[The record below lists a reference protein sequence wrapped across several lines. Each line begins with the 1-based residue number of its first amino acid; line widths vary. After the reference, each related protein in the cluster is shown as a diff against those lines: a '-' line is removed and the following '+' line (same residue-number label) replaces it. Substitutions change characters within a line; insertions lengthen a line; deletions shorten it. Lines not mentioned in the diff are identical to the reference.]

1 MSLAVEPTNQACSD
15 GHKPQTHRMRTGGTA
30 TAGNRAFRDEHSRRI
45 PSSLRLRD
53 LIQFPD
59 PQEAKVPQL
68 HLDLH
73 KHGLGQL
80 ELNLLL

>member
-1 MSLAVEPTNQACSD
+1 MSLAVEPTNQARSD
-15 GHKPQTHRMRTGGTA
+15 GHKPQTHRMRA

-45 PSSLRLRD
+45 ASSLRLRD